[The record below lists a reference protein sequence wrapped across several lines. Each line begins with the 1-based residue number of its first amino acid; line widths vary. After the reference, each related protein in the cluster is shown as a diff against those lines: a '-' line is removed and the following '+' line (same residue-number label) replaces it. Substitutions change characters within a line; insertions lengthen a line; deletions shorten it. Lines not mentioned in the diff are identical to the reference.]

1 MARRTSST
9 PIKAASSPVWSLLGS
24 ARRMHGHQYGWPWL
38 LARHVFVERLWKSVK
53 YEEVYL
59 HANETVSAAQ
69 QGLERYRTFYNQTR
83 PHWALDGHT
92 PDRVYFDNRPTRL
105 TAA

>member
-1 MARRTSST
+1 M
-9 PIKAASSPVWSLLGS
+9 
-24 ARRMHGHQYGWPWL
+24 
-38 LARHVFVERLWKSVK
+38 FVERLWKSVK
-53 YEEVYL
+53 YKEVYL

-105 TAA
+105 TAAWAEHREAPLKKWNILSNLMGPPL

>member
-1 MARRTSST
+1 M
-9 PIKAASSPVWSLLGS
+9 
-24 ARRMHGHQYGWPWL
+24 
-38 LARHVFVERLWKSVK
+38 FVERLWKSVK